1 MATPSSASTSELR
14 HPAGLDDSLAADLR
28 RLVSSSELHRLCAS
42 ATTERQAPVAAAS
55 DKGDGVVSWGIST
68 ETQQALAMRTSSFAH
83 FNLTPEDVHQWR
95 LEQQRLETFA
105 AESRRLCRSAAA
117 PLAESIGPIGGSMGR
132 ESVTS
137 WHLGASAESH
147 GQRPTGSDPSF
158 GREPGAASWVAKG
171 AGLATQLAVQGQNG
185 TAIYAPISSGHCCGT
200 AHCAAAHHL
209 ENCAGAHHLAAFAGL
224 SGHQQMSQA
233 SLQAASIP
241 IESAANDLALQ
252 VANLRNPQRLRAI
265 RHCLEDSQ
273 MSHLG
278 PMMTPAL
285 PPQLATP
292 APAHA
297 HELSKPAHRRH
308 NHRAEQKKVL
318 KQWFD
323 RHALD
328 PYPSNDEKIDLAQ
341 KANMDVK
348 QVENWFTNRRKR
360 NWRHVKED
368 DEPGA
373 VPQLNPLHE
382 PACSGG
388 TSSGGSHS
396 NGGAH
401 SGVLTVAAPPADAH
415 AAEAKRQRVAGA

>member
-68 ETQQALAMRTSSFAH
+68 ETQQVRSHLTQTSDSQSSHMQTLAAFLDAQAGAATLTTVSLLWQALAMRTSSFAH

-185 TAIYAPISSGHCCGT
+185 TAIYAPVSSGHCCGT

-224 SGHQQMSQA
+224 ASHGHQQMSQA

-308 NHRAEQKKVL
+308 NHRAEQKKV
-318 KQWFD
+318 
-323 RHALD
+323 
-328 PYPSNDEKIDLAQ
+328 
-341 KANMDVK
+341 
-348 QVENWFTNRRKR
+348 RRT
-360 NWRHVKED
+360 
-368 DEPGA
+368 
-373 VPQLNPLHE
+373 LSL
-382 PACSGG
+382 SL
-388 TSSGGSHS
+388 S
-396 NGGAH
+396 
-401 SGVLTVAAPPADAH
+401 LTLSLGLRPP
-415 AAEAKRQRVAGA
+415 

>member
-68 ETQQALAMRTSSFAH
+68 ETQQVRSHLTQTSDSQSSHMQTLAAFLDAQAGAATLTTVSLLWQALAMRTSSFAH

-117 PLAESIGPIGGSMGR
+117 PLAESIGPIGGSLGR
-132 ESVTS
+132 ESVAS

-185 TAIYAPISSGHCCGT
+185 TPIYAPASSGHCCGT

-209 ENCAGAHHLAAFAGL
+209 ENCSGAHHLAAFAGL
-224 SGHQQMSQA
+224 ANHGHQQMSQA

-318 KQWFD
+318 
-323 RHALD
+323 
-328 PYPSNDEKIDLAQ
+328 PNP
-341 KANMDVK
+341 
-348 QVENWFTNRRKR
+348 
-360 NWRHVKED
+360 
-368 DEPGA
+368 EPEHTLS
-373 VPQLNPLHE
+373 LNLSLRLP
-382 PACSGG
+382 
-388 TSSGGSHS
+388 
-396 NGGAH
+396 
-401 SGVLTVAAPPADAH
+401 
-415 AAEAKRQRVAGA
+415 